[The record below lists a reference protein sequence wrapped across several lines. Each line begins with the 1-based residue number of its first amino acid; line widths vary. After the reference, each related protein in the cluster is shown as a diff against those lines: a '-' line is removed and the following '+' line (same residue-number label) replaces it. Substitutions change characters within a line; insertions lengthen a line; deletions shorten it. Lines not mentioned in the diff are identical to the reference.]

1 VGAKKKIGYG
11 FSTLD
16 ILYID
21 DSFPEEKLK
30 QKIRSGGRGLAAYIY
45 TASPYGEKY
54 RPALRGILR
63 VSGLSGVYSRS
74 NMGSA
79 FTQRPPQDPLG
90 EDSSHRDYDMTH

>member
-30 QKIRSGGRGLAAYIY
+30 QKIQSGGEGPSCLYIHCL
-45 TASPYGEKY
+45 TIWRE
-54 RPALRGILR
+54 I
-63 VSGLSGVYSRS
+63 
-74 NMGSA
+74 
-79 FTQRPPQDPLG
+79 
-90 EDSSHRDYDMTH
+90 

>member
-21 DSFPEEKLK
+21 DIFPEEKLK
-30 QKIRSGGRGLAAYIY
+30 QKIRSGGRGRGLAAYIY

-63 VSGLSGVYSRS
+63 VSVLSGVYSGFQLGHIT
-74 NMGSA
+74 GS
-79 FTQRPPQDPLG
+79 T
-90 EDSSHRDYDMTH
+90 S